1 MKYIATKRIQ
11 SSGGVIAPGEILGKK
26 LPTEEMN
33 FLLTSGA
40 LRPDEDVVE
49 TVPPPNKAQKKVGQS
64 KTQTTPKQKPPAQTQ
79 PDADDDDDETADEE
93 ENEDAAET
101 APELPVVPAAEPV
114 GDASEKRGAGDGK
127 SGQGSGNNNKNQ

>member
-1 MKYIATKRIQ
+1 MKYIAEKRIQ

-40 LRPDEDVVE
+40 LRPAEDVVE
-49 TVPPPNKAQKKVGQS
+49 TVPPTNKAQKKGGQS

-79 PDADDDDDETADEE
+79 PDADDDATADEE

-127 SGQGSGNNNKNQ
+127 SGQGSGNNDKNQ

>member
-40 LRPDEDVVE
+40 LRPAEDVVE

-79 PDADDDDDETADEE
+79 PDADDDETADEE

-101 APELPVVPAAEPV
+101 APELPVVPATEPV
-114 GDASEKRGAGDGK
+114 GDASEKTGAGDGK
-127 SGQGSGNNNKNQ
+127 SGQDSGNNDKKQ

>member
-49 TVPPPNKAQKKVGQS
+49 TVPPPNKAQKNAGQS

-79 PDADDDDDETADEE
+79 PDADDDATADEE
-93 ENEDAAET
+93 ENEEVAET

-114 GDASEKRGAGDGK
+114 GDASGKRGAGDGK
-127 SGQGSGNNNKNQ
+127 SGQGSGNNDKNQ

>member
-1 MKYIATKRIQ
+1 MKYIAEKRIQ
-11 SSGGVIAPGEILGKK
+11 SSGGVIAPGEIVEKK

-40 LRPDEDVVE
+40 LRPAEDVVE

-79 PDADDDDDETADEE
+79 PDAGDDETADEE
-93 ENEDAAET
+93 ENEEVAET

-114 GDASEKRGAGDGK
+114 GDAAGKRGAGDGK
-127 SGQGSGNNNKNQ
+127 SGQGSGNNDKNQ

>member
-1 MKYIATKRIQ
+1 MKYIAEKRIQ

-26 LPTEEMN
+26 LPTEEIN

-40 LRPDEDVVE
+40 LRPAEDVVE
-49 TVPPPNKAQKKVGQS
+49 TVPPTNKAPKTAGQS

-79 PDADDDDDETADEE
+79 TDADDDETADEE
-93 ENEDAAET
+93 ENEEVAET
-101 APELPVVPAAEPV
+101 APELPGVPAAEPV

-127 SGQGSGNNNKNQ
+127 SGQRSGNNDKN

>member
-1 MKYIATKRIQ
+1 MKYIAEKRIQ
-11 SSGGVIAPGEILGKK
+11 SSGGVIAPGEIVEKK

-40 LRPDEDVVE
+40 LRPAEDVVE
-49 TVPPPNKAQKKVGQS
+49 TVPPTNKAPKTAGQS

-79 PDADDDDDETADEE
+79 PDAGDDETVDEE
-93 ENEDAAET
+93 ENKDAAEA

-127 SGQGSGNNNKNQ
+127 SGQGAGNNDKNQ

>member
-49 TVPPPNKAQKKVGQS
+49 TVPPPNKAQKNAGQS
-64 KTQTTPKQKPPAQTQ
+64 KTQTTPKQKPPAQKQ
-79 PDADDDDDETADEE
+79 PDADDDATADEE
-93 ENEDAAET
+93 ENEEVAET

-114 GDASEKRGAGDGK
+114 GDASGKRGAGDGK
-127 SGQGSGNNNKNQ
+127 SGQGSGNNDKKQ

>member
-1 MKYIATKRIQ
+1 MKYIAEKRIQ

-40 LRPDEDVVE
+40 LRPAEDVVE
-49 TVPPPNKAQKKVGQS
+49 TVPPPNKPQKKAGQS

-79 PDADDDDDETADEE
+79 PDAGDDETADEE

-114 GDASEKRGAGDGK
+114 GDASEKTGAGDGK
-127 SGQGSGNNNKNQ
+127 SGQGSGNNNKN

>member
-1 MKYIATKRIQ
+1 MKYIAEKRIQ

-40 LRPDEDVVE
+40 LRPAEDVVE
-49 TVPPPNKAQKKVGQS
+49 TVPPTNKALKTAGQL
-64 KTQTTPKQKPPAQTQ
+64 KAQATPKQKPPAQTQ
-79 PDADDDDDETADEE
+79 TDADDDETADEE
-93 ENEDAAET
+93 ENEEEAET

-114 GDASEKRGAGDGK
+114 GDASEKTGAGDGK
-127 SGQGSGNNNKNQ
+127 SGPDSGNNDKKQ